1 MNTGDA
7 KPTDCDARAV
17 VFAANQYYQGRQELG
32 STSNW
37 ERLWQHS
44 LQRSQHWDVITFH
57 PDIYG
62 HHSHARSD
70 QVLAD
75 LIQILQPKYLIMI
88 YHIGLNW
95 RREFISVPVLREIR
109 SSGVRVIAI
118 WGDIQFNEQ
127 RRLMRRLASGVD
139 LNVVTAS
146 TAAARRLSR
155 NLNILYSWVP
165 INDPLVVDHCD
176 CGAMVSFAGS
186 VRPERRKY
194 IEALRNAGIDVHAA
208 GGEGTGSLSRMDY
221 LQTLAHPI
229 SLSFQ
234 DAGGFEPVMNA
245 RPYEIARQG
254 VLLMEQWGPETARVF
269 KPYSEYVPWK
279 NVDDL
284 ISMTRYFIEHE
295 DEREAIAARAQARV
309 STFTDESLWQQVW
322 KQSQSSQPGF
332 GSTMRLHNSNAPNSK
347 SSFSA
352 FSERLLE
359 SYWSELP
366 LSLIDGLLHAS
377 AKTWR
382 RTKATIRN
390 PRQVKG
396 KLAYRRQLKG

>member
-1 MNTGDA
+1 MGSLGRT
-7 KPTDCDARAV
+7 
-17 VFAANQYYQGRQELG
+17 VFAWNLHYAGRQELG
-32 STSNW
+32 PTSTW
-37 ERLWQHS
+37 ELLWGRS
-44 LQRSQHWDVITFH
+44 LANANTTTLNNFN

-62 HHSHARSD
+62 AKSHIASD
-70 QVLAD
+70 QAIVQLLREAD
-75 LIQILQPKYLIMI
+75 ADSLILIP
-88 YHIGLNW
+88 YIGFMW

-118 WGDIQFNEQ
+118 WGDPVVPKQ

-139 LNVVTAS
+139 LNVVTES

-396 KLAYRRQLKG
+396 KLAYRRQLRNSN